1 MMDSPA
7 PTSAGNGPPP
17 GIKPYCGPFK
27 AGLRRIGFLTIVVV
41 IDVACG
47 LWLADL
53 FWRLGFNN
61 AHILILALFL
71 LLNGLLALGTM
82 HAMMGVWD
90 WLKGRKRSVCI
101 TDLAKGQEGP
111 LTARH
116 VVVMPVYNEDI
127 VKVCARVE
135 AIHRSIEAAGQLPA
149 FDFYILSDTTDLNC
163 WIEEEV
169 AWTNLCRRLDGFG
182 RIYYRRRRK
191 NENRKAGN
199 IGDFVRTWGGHYDSM
214 VVLDAD
220 SLMDG
225 GDIVKMARTMELYP
239 RLGILQTPPK
249 LIRGGSVFTRMQQ
262 FAMRLYGPL
271 FIRGL
276 NFWQL
281 GAGSYWGHNAI
292 IRIRPFSEFCELPA
306 LPGREPFGGRILS
319 HDFVEAALMVREGW
333 EVWLAWD
340 IVGTYE
346 EAPPTL
352 VDHLKRD
359 RRWCQGNL
367 QHMWLIFARKFPLP
381 SRIHLFMGIMAYLGS
396 PLWFLF
402 LGFGTYLAWERKES
416 GLSQLPYES
425 HLVDWLE
432 KTHLLNWTGMI
443 PKWKHAI
450 QFMTTGQQALALTGV
465 VAFMLFMPKI
475 FALVGAI
482 LHGRTRRS
490 FGGAISLVV
499 GVLLELVFSM
509 LLAPCVMIAHTF
521 MILGMVL
528 GRSVSWGNQTRET
541 DGTGWGEAIAVHGP
555 AFIAGVAWSVLAW
568 WIGPSFVRWMSPILL
583 GMLLAI
589 PLSVFTSRV
598 RYGAALRRRKI
609 FAIPEELNPPEVMNL
624 ADHAHAAVDPAL
636 TALAPGREGVIAAVV
651 DPYVNGVHVSLLD
664 SADIDLDLTELAEK
678 MLKEGPTALKKDE
691 LASVL
696 YHGPTVLTMHR
707 AVWSRPFE
715 GLHSSWGKAIES
727 YRIRTEPDAV

>member
-1 MMDSPA
+1 MMDLPD
-7 PTSAGNGPPP
+7 PTLAENGPPP
-17 GIKPYCGPFK
+17 GIKPYTGRFR
-27 AGLRRIGFLTIVVV
+27 AGIRRAGFLFIVIL

-61 AHILILALFL
+61 AHFLILALFL

-90 WLKGRKRSVCI
+90 WMKGRKRSVCI
-101 TDLAKGQEGP
+101 TDLAKGREGP

-169 AWTNLCRRLDGFG
+169 AWTNLCRRLEGFG
-182 RIYYRRRRK
+182 HIYYRRRRK

-225 GDIVKMARTMELYP
+225 RDIVKMARTMELYP

-281 GAGSYWGHNAI
+281 GSGSYWGHNAI

-381 SRIHLFMGIMAYLGS
+381 SRIHLFMGIMAYLGG

-402 LGFGTYLAWERKES
+402 LGFGTYLAWERSES
-416 GLSQLPYES
+416 RLSEILFDGY
-425 HLVDWLE
+425 VGRWL
-432 KTHLLNWTGMI
+432 HI
-443 PKWKHAI
+443 
-450 QFMTTGQQALALTGV
+450 TTGQQALALTGV

-475 FALVGAI
+475 LALIGAI
-482 LHGRTRRS
+482 FHGKTRRS
-490 FGGAISLVV
+490 FGGAVALVL
-499 GVLLELVFSM
+499 GVFFELLFSM

-541 DGTGWGEAIAVHGP
+541 DGTGWGEAVAVHGP
-555 AFIAGVAWSVLAW
+555 AFIAGVLWTGLAW
-568 WIGPSFVRWMSPILL
+568 WIGPAFARWMSPILL
-583 GMLLAI
+583 GMLLSI
-589 PLSVFTSRV
+589 PLSVFTSRA
-598 RYGAALRRRKI
+598 RYGAALRREKI
-609 FAIPEELNPPEVMNL
+609 FCIPEELHPPEIMEM

-636 TALAPGREGVIAAVV
+636 TALAQGREGVIAAVV

-664 SADIDLDLTELAEK
+664 PADIDLDLSELAEK
-678 MLKEGPTALKKDE
+678 MLKEGAIALKKDE

-696 YHGPTVLTMHR
+696 YHGPTVLAMHR

-727 YRIRTEPDAV
+727 YRIRTEPDVV